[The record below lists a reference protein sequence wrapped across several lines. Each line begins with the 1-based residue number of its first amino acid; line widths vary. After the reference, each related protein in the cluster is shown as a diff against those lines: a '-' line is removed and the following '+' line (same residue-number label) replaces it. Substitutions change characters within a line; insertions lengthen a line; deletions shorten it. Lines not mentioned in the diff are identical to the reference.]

1 MTNHLTLTSRN
12 DAHSTLADFF
22 DLTGEHSVQLE
33 VREDQ
38 CFSNGWLNLGTLTL
52 RPSRDPYHSDRPKDL
67 LWQAVRNGSYEW
79 RTPPKAV
86 LEKDVVGLA
95 KQPNEGQRGRLKHAL
110 IGLSHAIQ
118 RVGLRSPLFDAVFL
132 SQLPLQR
139 SATIVAD
146 TNAALQGALDF
157 AARFL
162 SPVARLKVPA
172 VTQMEVSGWAANYF
186 KLRREGKLEK
196 LAGTGLQAHMQSQ
209 GAQRALM
216 RLELSMQTE
225 TERVRF
231 GADPLRG
238 IMQNDVD
245 KEHQNLNLQVIQQGF
260 AIG

>member
-1 MTNHLTLTSRN
+1 MTNYLTLTSRN
-12 DAHSTLADFF
+12 DAHSVLADYF
-22 DLTGEHSVQLE
+22 DLTGEHSVHLE
-33 VREDQ
+33 VCEDQ

-52 RPSRDPYHSDRPKDL
+52 KPSQDPYHSDRPRDL

-79 RTPPKAV
+79 RTPHKAA
-86 LEKDVVGLA
+86 LERDVVALA
-95 KQPNEGQRGRLKHAL
+95 KDPSEGQKGRLRHAL

-118 RVGLRSPLFDAVFL
+118 RIGLRSPLFDAAFL

-146 TNAALQGALDF
+146 TNAVLQGALDF

-186 KLRREGKLEK
+186 KLRRDGKLEK
-196 LAGTGLQAHMQSQ
+196 SAGTGLQAHMQSQ

-216 RLELSMQTE
+216 RLELTMQTE
-225 TERVRF
+225 TELVCP
-231 GADPLRG
+231 A
-238 IMQNDVD
+238 
-245 KEHQNLNLQVIQQGF
+245 
-260 AIG
+260 